1 MAAQKVTVPSPDG
14 LSTATGTQ
22 VNVMESTERWSEFR
36 LEDGTVLR
44 GKLVIIGAVRLDG
57 KFDPQGNPQYAMQ
70 SGATISIVSV
80 PDSLKETKH

>member
-14 LSTATGTQ
+14 HSMVDGTQ
-22 VNVMESTERWSEFR
+22 VSVTESTERWSEFR

-44 GKLVIIGAVRLDG
+44 GKLVVIGAVRLDG
-57 KFDPQGNPQYAMQ
+57 KFDLQGNPQYAMQ
-70 SGATISIVSV
+70 SGATIAIVSV